1 MSPRQFFYLISV
13 GFILFCSFL
22 SFLYPIWLWS
32 FLIIIPLFFLGI
44 YETIQTKHAIMR
56 IYPLVGRF
64 RYWMEELRPKV
75 YQYFIESDTDGTPV
89 NRNTRS
95 VIYQRAKRELSTKA
109 FGTQED
115 VNAVGFE
122 WVQHSMYPLDLD
134 HYKVEDLRVRIGGP
148 FCEKPYNA
156 SILNISA
163 MSYGSLSKNA
173 ILALNKGAKLGNFA
187 HNTGEGGYSPYHMA
201 PGGDIIWQIGTG
213 YFGARKADGGFDND
227 KFAQK
232 AQLDQVKMIEI
243 KLSQGA
249 KPGHGGILPAA
260 KNTPEIAAIRGVTA
274 HTDVMSPSAHREFHS
289 PVELL
294 DFIERLRKLSGGKPI
309 GIKMC
314 VGNLAEVDDLIGVM
328 ASQERYPDF
337 ITVDGAEGGTGAA
350 PLEFTNRVGMPLT
363 EGLVH
368 VCNRLREY
376 RLNKKIKVIAAGK
389 IFTAFDVIRVLAI
402 GADACYSARG
412 MMLAMGCIQALIC
425 NKNKC
430 PSGIATQ
437 DPEMMRGLVVEEKYK
452 RVANYH
458 DATLEAVAEML
469 SAMGVKSLEE
479 LDRRHISRRIETNVV
494 RNYDELYPLARI

>member
-1 MSPRQFFYLISV
+1 MSPRKTFYLIFM
-13 GFILFCSFL
+13 GIFAFL
-22 SFLYPIWLWS
+22 SLLSYLYPLWLWG
-32 FLIIIPLFFLGI
+32 FVFTIPLFCLGV
-44 YETIQTKHAIMR
+44 YETYQKKHAIMR

-134 HYKVEDLRVRIGGP
+134 HYKLEDLRVRIGGP
-148 FCEKPYNA
+148 YCEKPYDA

-173 ILALNKGAKLGNFA
+173 IMALNQGAKLGGFA
-187 HNTGEGGYSPYHMA
+187 HNTGEGGYSPYHQS

-213 YFGARKADGGFDND
+213 YFGARKADGGFDD
-227 KFAQK
+227 EKFREK
-232 AQLDQVKMIEI
+232 ATRDQVKMIEI

-260 KNTPEIAAIRGVTA
+260 KNTPEIALIRGVIP
-274 HTDVMSPSAHREFHS
+274 HTDVMSPSAHREFHN
-289 PVELL
+289 PHELL

-314 VGNLAEVDDLIGVM
+314 VGNLGEVDDLIGVM

-368 VCNRLREY
+368 ICNRLSEF

-389 IFTAFDVIRVLAI
+389 IFTAFDVIRALAI

-425 NKNKC
+425 NQNKC

-437 DPEMMRGLVVEEKYK
+437 DPELVRGLVVEEKYK
-452 RVANYH
+452 RVANFH
-458 DATLEAVAEML
+458 AATLESVAEML
-469 SAMGVKSLEE
+469 SAMGVRHLE
-479 LDRRHISRRIETNVV
+479 DISRKHIYRRVENNVV
-494 RNYDELYPLARI
+494 RNYDEIYPS